1 MISPALINLAILTIK
16 SPALAARQVLAFQP
30 GRNAMWTAL
39 MLAVVLNTFL
49 LGLQNL
55 ISPPGPGL
63 PAVFTSP
70 ILYFVAVAVGQVV
83 FIYSVWLAG
92 TWLSGKGSLDDI
104 MAVLVWLQMLQ
115 VGLQAVLVLL
125 ALTLPALAVMLN
137 MIALIYG
144 IYILLHFVNEAHRLG
159 SVLRAGGVV
168 FASLFAI
175 AFSLSL
181 VIALAGGT
189 QIGLTNV

>member
-1 MISPALINLAILTIK
+1 
-16 SPALAARQVLAFQP
+16 
-30 GRNAMWTAL
+30 
-39 MLAVVLNTFL
+39 
-49 LGLQNL
+49 
-55 ISPPGPGL
+55 
-63 PAVFTSP
+63 
-70 ILYFVAVAVGQVV
+70 
-83 FIYSVWLAG
+83 
-92 TWLSGKGSLDDI
+92 
-104 MAVLVWLQMLQ
+104 
-115 VGLQAVLVLL
+115 
-125 ALTLPALAVMLN
+125 